1 MKAAEEEKKRERL
14 GKAAL
19 RNEGNGNV
27 IIGKVAFQVGEK
39 KSSWHIALFCSSGVK
54 IALLS
59 VQLGNFDSFFG
70 VARLESAGKVCM
82 SHFVWFSPQS
92 VVNRCPKLLSN

>member
-1 MKAAEEEKKRERL
+1 MKAREEEKRERL

-39 KSSWHIALFCSSGVK
+39 KNPLGI
-54 IALLS
+54 LLY
-59 VQLGNFDSFFG
+59 F
-70 VARLESAGKVCM
+70 ARLV
-82 SHFVWFSPQS
+82 
-92 VVNRCPKLLSN
+92 

>member
-1 MKAAEEEKKRERL
+1 MKAAEEEKKRERM

-39 KSSWHIALFCSSGVK
+39 KI
-54 IALLS
+54 LLAYCFI
-59 VQLGNFDSFFG
+59 L
-70 VARLESAGKVCM
+70 L
-82 SHFVWFSPQS
+82 VWCE
-92 VVNRCPKLLSN
+92 NRTTFRPTWKL